1 MLEVEAQEKLRELG
15 DTPYAVFRS
24 LKAKSCKGEQ
34 NSNNTCPVARFLQ
47 REVVPEA
54 SEVKVLYSFA
64 TILTDAVDPPKA
76 GRWTRVPVPEEWER
90 YRRQIKE
97 ATATL
102 ILPEAVSEFVRLFD
116 NGKYP
121 SLVAS

>member
-15 DTPYAVFRS
+15 DTPYDVFRS
-24 LKAKSCKGEQ
+24 LKAKGCKGEQ
-34 NSNNTCPVARFLQ
+34 SSNNSCPVAQFLKS
-47 REVVPEA
+47 VFPEA
-54 SEVKVLYSFA
+54 PRVAVLYHYAS
-64 TILTDAVDPPKA
+64 ILMEAVDPPVTGKWRKGPA
-76 GRWTRVPVPEEWER
+76 PEQWAQ
-90 YRRQIKE
+90 YHHQIKE

-102 ILPEAVSEFVRLFD
+102 ILPEAVAEFVRLFD